1 MLLGVSIKRGN
12 SAAAPPSLRVHF
24 ALRLSAT
31 CGRAAYC
38 DWLCCPADLLLN
50 VSNDLQPSVFLK

>member
-1 MLLGVSIKRGN
+1 MLLGVPIERGN
-12 SAAAPPSLRVHF
+12 LAAAPPSLRVHF
-24 ALRLSAT
+24 ALRLLAT

-50 VSNDLQPSVFLK
+50 VSNDLQPSVF